1 MPNCRSEQTRFTA
14 LFLMILGFAVPAL
27 AQRTDVQKP
36 FNLIENSA
44 PSGSS
49 IVTAPNIIDPVQ
61 KVDSSNTKVLEEQNL
76 DLTNPSILKKDSL
89 ADTSAAYAQVSL
101 GRKKIS
107 EVGLAAIG
115 VGGSNVSDHG
125 LDNMIWRGT
134 SASDAVFLLNKT
146 AVVSHSRAVTNLAY
160 RVVARQSV
168 PPIGVNLVATELV
181 TARLAWLARA
191 GRSNDLA
198 VLATQLPESPEW
210 ANWKR
215 WVVEHELM
223 VRNDDAA
230 CGIVDKQ
237 VMATFDPFW
246 HKANVICHAVK
257 GNAGGARFAADIL
270 AANGVDDPIF
280 FALTHEML
288 SGVPA
293 DNIDPNE
300 LETMHI
306 ILMDVVNRLIPLEG
320 LAVLPSQMAQS
331 VVRLKFLG
339 SDARMVSTFDGLSRG
354 LIDHNQVS
362 KLWRNAG
369 PVNGDP
375 QLTLAQL
382 DGEPTALTTAMAWR
396 AIDEDASDKRLTRIV
411 EAMQFEIKDGNGA
424 LMLPLYA
431 ELIRNAISDAYTSAD
446 MRFNEDGVA
455 PKIAMLLAIDNPND
469 ISTIEGLSDNGN
481 ALLAA
486 QLMQI
491 VDTSSSQ
498 TKVLSNLDTWSL
510 FPVLQAVGAVVPAQ
524 EWLALV
530 KDSPSLSH
538 QFVNLEPLLINA
550 VLQAAEKRRVAE
562 TILLANWLL
571 QTAPLDIV
579 NPKDLAQVITALRT
593 IGQDEVAK
601 SLAKEVLRAHLLS
614 RFIKSSV
621 NDTSN

>member
-76 DLTNPSILKKDSL
+76 DLTNPSILKEDSL

-469 ISTIEGLSDNGN
+469 ISNIEGLSDNGN

-538 QFVNLEPLLINA
+538 QFVNLEPLLVNA